1 MRVLAAS
8 SAQATPA
15 DAIVEIGT
23 RLRAQGFRPG
33 AQAFSL
39 RTEPTGGPASHAAA
53 EGAALVFATL
63 EMARDPEAL
72 SAACSDLLGDMP
84 FIGFVGLSVFHD
96 TRLKERAEGL
106 AVMILQ
112 GVTARARS
120 ERLDRDAAEVAAGL
134 QADGGAGRA
143 RFVAV
148 AADATTPGQTVEVL
162 HALDDHG
169 APIAGALCLPPS
181 GQRASVLAR
190 NTALGPRVALLDVNG
205 LRLVPGVAQAARA
218 LGPVRCVTAA
228 NANLVQELDGRP
240 AVEALL
246 SDLPPKLRSR
256 LPQLAGALCAGF
268 GVEDGDAFLMRNVVG
283 LDPQTGAV
291 AVAGM
296 PRVGAEVIFSLRDQR
311 AARTDLDDMLS
322 SLQQGLGGRKPAAF
336 VMFNCLARD
345 REMFG
350 APNHDVR
357 RVLETFG
364 VDVPVVGVAGG
375 GEICTY
381 GTRTHIFGSSCVVAA
396 ILAD

>member
-1 MRVLAAS
+1 MRVFAAS
-8 SAQATPA
+8 SAQAVPA
-15 DAIVEIGT
+15 DAVVEVGQ
-23 RLRAQGFRPG
+23 RLRAQGVRPG
-33 AQAFSL
+33 APSQ
-39 RTEPTGGPASHAAA
+39 G
-53 EGAALVFATL
+53 GAALVFATL

-72 SAACSDLLGDMP
+72 SAACADLLGDRP
-84 FIGFVGLSVFHD
+84 YLGFVGLSAFHD
-96 TRLKERAEGL
+96 TRLRERHEGL
-106 AVMILQ
+106 AVLVLE

-120 ERLDRDAAEVAAGL
+120 CRLDQPASEVAAGL
-134 QADGGAGRA
+134 LADGGGGRA

-162 HALDDHG
+162 HALDDHP
-169 APIAGALCLPPS
+169 APVVGALCLPPS

-190 NTALGPRVALLDVNG
+190 GTAPGPRLALLDVDG

-228 NANLVQELDGRP
+228 HANLVQELDGRP

-246 SDLPPKLRSR
+246 SDLPPNLRSR

-283 LDPQTGAV
+283 LDAQTGAV

-296 PRVGAEVIFSLRDQR
+296 PKVGAEVVFSLRDQR
-311 AARTDLDDMLS
+311 AARTDLDDMLT
-322 SLQQGLGGRKPAAF
+322 SLQQGLGDRKPAAF
-336 VMFNCLARD
+336 VVFSCLARD

-350 APNHDVR
+350 AANHDVR

-396 ILAD
+396 LLAD